1 MNSSQKAGKSKSSKT
16 KKGGNFLG
24 AVGDLVAP
32 TGWGSFA
39 TAAVLVG
46 MDQADSALRRK
57 KSEKSSAKK
66 GGMRGGAPM
75 DEAKL
80 IQQNNANLIN
90 SFLRLCGRAFIL
102 ENRESLFLKLNT
114 LIEKE
119 IKYREKIIKLI
130 EDEEMRAF
138 LTNSLKD
145 LNYIKIFVKR
155 EDKNHAN
162 YMQLGEYRQKYRNAH
177 PNLKTT
183 NLPKHNNTLSN
194 LETKYSNKN
203 KYPN

>member
-24 AVGDLVAP
+24 AIGDLVAP

-66 GGMRGGAPM
+66 GGMRGGTPEK
-75 DEAKL
+75 EAL
-80 IQQNNANLIN
+80 IVMQNNLSLTNK
-90 SFLRLCGRAFIL
+90 FLRLYNHAYTL
-102 ENRESLFLKLNT
+102 EDKAASDELRLKLNN

-119 IKYREKIIKLI
+119 IKYRKELLQK
-130 EDEEMRAF
+130 
-138 LTNSLKD
+138 LTNTDYKPLITNSIIGLME
-145 LNYIKIFVKR
+145 L
-155 EDKNHAN
+155 
-162 YMQLGEYRQKYRNAH
+162 QKYGNESYNDFMLYYSQMQKIQ
-177 PNLKTT
+177 PNI
-183 NLPKHNNTLSN
+183 NGSSVNNTLSY
-194 LETKYSNKN
+194 LETKYKN
-203 KYPN
+203 KD

>member
-66 GGMRGGAPM
+66 GGMRGGHLWM
-75 DEAKL
+75 
-80 IQQNNANLIN
+80 
-90 SFLRLCGRAFIL
+90 
-102 ENRESLFLKLNT
+102 KLN
-114 LIEKE
+114 
-119 IKYREKIIKLI
+119 
-130 EDEEMRAF
+130 
-138 LTNSLKD
+138 
-145 LNYIKIFVKR
+145 
-155 EDKNHAN
+155 
-162 YMQLGEYRQKYRNAH
+162 
-177 PNLKTT
+177 
-183 NLPKHNNTLSN
+183 
-194 LETKYSNKN
+194 
-203 KYPN
+203 

>member
-66 GGMRGGAPM
+66 GGMRGG
-75 DEAKL
+75 
-80 IQQNNANLIN
+80 
-90 SFLRLCGRAFIL
+90 G
-102 ENRESLFLKLNT
+102 T
-114 LIEKE
+114 
-119 IKYREKIIKLI
+119 Y
-130 EDEEMRAF
+130 
-138 LTNSLKD
+138 
-145 LNYIKIFVKR
+145 
-155 EDKNHAN
+155 
-162 YMQLGEYRQKYRNAH
+162 G
-177 PNLKTT
+177 
-183 NLPKHNNTLSN
+183 
-194 LETKYSNKN
+194 
-203 KYPN
+203 